1 MLFLSSAS
9 TVGKLQQQRLPRC
22 STRTLPR
29 MDCRERTRRCGALEA
44 AMTGKQHL
52 DEGHV
57 GVHDVEA
64 VLLYERAHQL
74 DAPGVSRNLR
84 TMTHGI
90 GGSGHHLPLA
100 CIC

>member
-1 MLFLSSAS
+1 M
-9 TVGKLQQQRLPRC
+9 
-22 STRTLPR
+22 
-29 MDCRERTRRCGALEA
+29 
-44 AMTGKQHL
+44 QHL

-90 GGSGHHLPLA
+90 GGCLRGNTCRWHAYADDWAPKELCVSGQPTGRHLQV
-100 CIC
+100 